1 MRTWGGRFSG
11 ETDPR
16 AADFTRSVD
25 LDRALVRDDIA
36 GSIAHVRGLGRAG
49 LLSSADVATITD
61 GLLSLAGDAAAD
73 RLTWD
78 PALEDVHMNVEA
90 ALGERVGPVAGRL
103 HTGRSRNDQIATDL
117 RLWTRRAI
125 DDLDD
130 RLLAFQGAL
139 VGLAEREGTAVMPG
153 STHIQPAQPVL
164 LAHHLLAYVE
174 MAERDRS
181 RLADARGRVD
191 VSPLGSGALAGAGY
205 PLDREAMAQEM
216 GFEGVT
222 ANSLDA
228 VSDRDFVVDVLAA
241 VSLGM
246 VHLSRLAEEIT
257 WWSNPRIGWVRLD
270 DAFSTGSSMMPNK
283 KNPDPAELVR
293 GRAARVTGELT
304 GMLAMLKGLP
314 LAYQRDL
321 QESVAP
327 LLDGVG
333 VYDASLAVMTGL
345 IETITVDA
353 GRMREAATEGYT
365 TATAVADALVRR
377 GIPFRAA
384 HHVVGSLVAQAEGA
398 GTRLDEVP
406 DALFRLALEA
416 SDDPGA
422 TALANEAGIG
432 EELRA
437 AASLDGALA
446 SCDVIGGTAPTR
458 VAGALAA
465 ARARLDEAAAA
476 RSHAHHPS
484 AGG

>member
-16 AADFTRSVD
+16 AAAFTRSVD

-49 LLSSADVATITD
+49 LLSSSDVQTITD
-61 GLLSLAGDAAAD
+61 GLLALADDAAAD
-73 RLTWD
+73 RLAWD

-90 ALGERVGPVAGRL
+90 ALGERIGPLAGRL

-117 RLWTRRAI
+117 RLWTRRSI

-130 RLLAFQGAL
+130 RLLGFEGAL
-139 VGLAEREGTAVMPG
+139 VGLAERDGTAVMPG

-164 LAHHLLAYVE
+164 FAHHLLAYVE
-174 MAERDRS
+174 MVERDRG
-181 RLADARGRVD
+181 RLADARRRVD
-191 VSPLGSGALAGAGY
+191 VSPLGAGALAGAGF
-205 PLDREAMAQEM
+205 PLDREATAREM
-216 GFEGVT
+216 GFDGVT

-228 VSDRDFVVDVLAA
+228 VSDRDFVVEVLAA
-241 VSLGM
+241 VALGM
-246 VHLSRLAEEIT
+246 VHLSRLAEEIA
-257 WWSNPRIGWVRLD
+257 WWSNPRLGFVRVA

-293 GRAARVTGELT
+293 GRAARVIGELT
-304 GMLAMLKGLP
+304 ATLSMLKGLP

-327 LLDGVG
+327 LLDSVG
-333 VYDASLAVMTGL
+333 VYDASVAVMTGL
-345 IETITVDA
+345 VETLTVDA
-353 GRMREAATEGYT
+353 ERMREAATEGYT

-384 HHVVGSLVAQAEGA
+384 HHIVGSLVAQAEGA
-398 GTRLDEVP
+398 GIRLDEIP
-406 DALFRLALEA
+406 DAMLGLALGA
-416 SDDPGA
+416 SEDPTAAGLAEDPGIA
-422 TALANEAGIG
+422 

-437 AASLDGALA
+437 AASLDGALT

-458 VAGALAA
+458 VAAALET
-465 ARARLDEAAAA
+465 ARKRLDQEA
-476 RSHAHHPS
+476 R
-484 AGG
+484 GRG

>member
-1 MRTWGGRFSG
+1 MRTWGGRFTG

-16 AADFTRSVD
+16 AAAFTRSVE

-49 LLSSADVATITD
+49 LLSSSEVQTITD
-61 GLLSLAGDAAAD
+61 GLLALAEDAAAD
-73 RLTWD
+73 RLAWD

-90 ALGERVGPVAGRL
+90 ALGERIGPLAGRL

-117 RLWTRRAI
+117 RLWTRRSM

-130 RLLAFQGAL
+130 RLQGFESAL

-164 LAHHLLAYVE
+164 FAHHLLAYVE
-174 MAERDRS
+174 MAERDRG
-181 RLADARGRVD
+181 RLADARRRVD
-191 VSPLGSGALAGAGY
+191 VSPLGAGALAGAGF
-205 PLDREAMAQEM
+205 PLDREATAREM
-216 GFEGVT
+216 GFDGVT

-228 VSDRDFVVDVLAA
+228 VSDRDFVVEVLAA
-241 VSLGM
+241 VALGM

-257 WWSNPRIGWVRLD
+257 WWSNPRLGFVRLA
-270 DAFSTGSSMMPNK
+270 DAFATGSSMMPNK

-293 GRAARVTGELT
+293 GRAARVIGELT
-304 GMLAMLKGLP
+304 ATLSMLKGLP

-327 LLDGVG
+327 LLDSVG
-333 VYDASLAVMTGL
+333 VYDASLSVMTGL
-345 IETITVDA
+345 VETLAVEA
-353 GRMREAATEGYT
+353 ERMREAATEGYT

-384 HHVVGSLVAQAEGA
+384 HHIVGSLVAQAEGA
-398 GTRLDEVP
+398 SVGLDEIP
-406 DALFRLALEA
+406 DAMLGLALGA
-416 SDDPGA
+416 SGDPTAAGLAEDPGIA
-422 TALANEAGIG
+422 D
-432 EELRA
+432 ELRA

-458 VAGALAA
+458 VAAALET
-465 ARARLDEAAAA
+465 ARKRLDEEA
-476 RSHAHHPS
+476 R
-484 AGG
+484 GRG